1 MSLYGIE
8 SEADCREKI
17 DELLE
22 LHARAER
29 TMNKESI
36 RIIKDRLAGYRKA
49 GNTNEGKR
57 RMSSVEERWFW
68 PAINEA
74 YVKAPNLNAPKTWK
88 EGLYEIHL
96 NLTCGE
102 R

>member
-36 RIIKDRLAGYRKA
+36 RIIKDRLARPKSWKYKRRKA
-49 GNTNEGKR
+49 PDVF
-57 RMSSVEERWFW
+57 S
-68 PAINEA
+68 
-74 YVKAPNLNAPKTWK
+74 
-88 EGLYEIHL
+88 
-96 NLTCGE
+96 
-102 R
+102 